1 MKRKSF
7 FYADKNVVSLKIK
20 EAFSSVLPIS
30 LIVIFLAL
38 TIAPVENDIMLS
50 FLLGVVFTVLG
61 MGIFTLGADKAMTP
75 IGEYVGVSV
84 VKTKKIWIIMPVFFI
99 MGVLIT
105 VSEPDL
111 QVLAQQVPSIP
122 NMTLI
127 LFVAVG
133 VGIFLVIALLRMLFR
148 ISLPSMLMLL

>member
-84 VKTKKIWIIMPVFFI
+84 VKKKKIWIIMPVFFI

-111 QVLAQQVPSIP
+111 QVLA
-122 NMTLI
+122 
-127 LFVAVG
+127 G
-133 VGIFLVIALLRMLFR
+133 
-148 ISLPSMLMLL
+148 